1 VPETDHLFQNFR
13 IFRDMRINW
22 NQPGWIKPA
31 DYLKIQKYFKNRRQK
46 CGQLRG
52 LKFPD
57 RATSESSPLGL
68 ALGVVWD
75 TKDPSTKWTTEQ
87 DSHVTNP
94 VENTHTPPNEGDTK
108 RKKRGRGNA
117 VAIDP
122 NPQGSSSCSSTR
134 SRRISKQPKH
144 LEEEGFNTAAPLR
157 AILNKEGGNAKQVDI
172 SPTKK
177 KSRKSSLLTQ
187 DPTTET
193 SGGPDNTDYQT
204 IAQSSSSSSSGI
216 RSDHHHILPTVSLG
230 NRHDTITELD
240 NALQAASTILN
251 EAMNELVA
259 TQQKVALCSSTFTEA
274 RDEVEQAQQRL
285 IALGN
290 DFKKAEE
297 EHHQCIARL
306 IEANSDVSHI
316 RQLVVDANLAFLD
329 AANAEALKR

>member
-1 VPETDHLFQNFR
+1 
-13 IFRDMRINW
+13 MRING
-22 NQPGWIKPA
+22 NQPGWVKPA
-31 DYLKIQKYFKNRRQK
+31 DYQKIQKYFKNRRQK

-94 VENTHTPPNEGDTK
+94 VVNTHTPPNEGDTK
-108 RKKRGRGNA
+108 RTKRGRGNA
-117 VAIDP
+117 VAINP

-134 SRRISKQPKH
+134 SQRISKQPKH
-144 LEEEGFNTAAPLR
+144 WEEEGFNTAAPLR
-157 AILNKEGGNAKQVDI
+157 ATLSKEGNNAKQVT
-172 SPTKK
+172 TKK
-177 KSRKSSLLTQ
+177 SKKSPLPTQ
-187 DPTTET
+187 DLATET
-193 SGGPDNTDYQT
+193 SGGPDNTDYQDNAL
-204 IAQSSSSSSSGI
+204 AQSSSSSSSGI
-216 RSDHHHILPTVSLG
+216 GIDHHQMSPIVSLRD
-230 NRHDTITELD
+230 RHDAITELD
-240 NALQAASTILN
+240 TALQAASTILN

-259 TQQKVALCSSTFTEA
+259 TQQKVAFCSSAFTEA

-285 IALGN
+285 IALSN

-306 IEANSDVSHI
+306 IEANSDVSHL
-316 RQLVVDANLAFLD
+316 RQLVVDANLAFLEQQMY
-329 AANAEALKR
+329 AEALKR